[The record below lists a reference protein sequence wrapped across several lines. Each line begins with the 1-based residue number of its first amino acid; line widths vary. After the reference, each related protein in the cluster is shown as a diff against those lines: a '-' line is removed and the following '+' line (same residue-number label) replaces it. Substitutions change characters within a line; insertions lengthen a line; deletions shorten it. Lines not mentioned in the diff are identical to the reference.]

1 MSEKKQSR
9 LEPQSRDWYADLP
22 LRDAPLDPN
31 DRNDQPKLYIDA
43 LRVDDE
49 VLELSR
55 EVTFGRGLM
64 LPMGIFG
71 ICGVIFF
78 VQLFAPS
85 AVEIFAEYLLG
96 GVAFLIAFGILSVM
110 SIFYIKKSI
119 CTPRNTP
126 VRFIRKTR
134 KVQMLEYKTTY
145 NPFAKWKVEFKEWS
159 WDSVYAE
166 LTKSA
171 GFNGKFYFEQYGLW
185 LVECEP
191 GSTRVKDQIVLVPD
205 SKLPIHE
212 HISWAY
218 IRQFMERGRQEGS
231 VEKFYPGSAAFINCV
246 LYFYP
251 YLDPTEI
258 GRRRRAEMNFIS
270 WVLFLVVGILM
281 FWLLIPMGVFDYIA
295 LKLAPKAKWPEEA
308 ERALAG

>member
-1 MSEKKQSR
+1 MNEKKRSR
-9 LEPQSRDWYADLP
+9 LEPQIENWYEDLP
-22 LRDAPLDPN
+22 PHDAPLDPH

-43 LRVDDE
+43 LRIDDE

-55 EVTFGRGLM
+55 EAVFGRGLM
-64 LPMGIFG
+64 LAMGIFG
-71 ICGVIFF
+71 VCAFIFIL
-78 VQLFAPS
+78 QLIAPS
-85 AVEIFAEYLLG
+85 AVDVVRELPFLVIFG
-96 GVAFLIAFGILSVM
+96 MVM
-110 SIFYIKKSI
+110 YVGLFVYFIWIIKKSI
-119 CTPRNTP
+119 RTPCNTP
-126 VRFIRKTR
+126 IRFIRKTR
-134 KVQMLEYKTTY
+134 KIQTLEYKTTY
-145 NPFAKWKVEFKEWS
+145 NPFAKWKVEFKELDWNN
-159 WDSVYAE
+159 VYAE

-171 GFNGKFYFEQYGLW
+171 GFNGKFYFEQYVLW
-185 LVECEP
+185 LTECEP
-191 GSTRVKDQIVLVPD
+191 GSTRVKNRIVLVPD

-218 IRQFMERGRQEGS
+218 IRQFMERGRQEGA

-258 GRRRRAEMNFIS
+258 GRRRRAEMDLVAWI
-270 WVLFLVVGILM
+270 LFLVVGILM

-308 ERALAG
+308 ERTLAA